1 MLDDH
6 AIAAIAR
13 DLAAALI
20 AEPNTK
26 LLAEV
31 EALRQRQERERIAKL
46 EAELCD
52 AYRKELIETLT
63 V

>member
-1 MLDDH
+1 MFDDH
-6 AIAAIAR
+6 TIAEIAR
-13 DLAAALI
+13 SLAAALI

-31 EALRQRQERERIAKL
+31 EALRQRQERERVVKL